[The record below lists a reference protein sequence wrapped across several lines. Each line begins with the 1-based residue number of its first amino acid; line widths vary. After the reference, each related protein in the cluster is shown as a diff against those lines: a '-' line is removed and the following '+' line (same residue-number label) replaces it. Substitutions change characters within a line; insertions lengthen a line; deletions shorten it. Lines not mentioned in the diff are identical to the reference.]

1 MTEGQIRKACAARY
15 APNKNFQGFAI
26 GKLLLDPA
34 YPETAR
40 RLKDSPLPLLDIGC
54 GTGLLALYLKFHGHN
69 GAGKALDTDSVKIDA
84 ARTGLAKDLPA
95 MEFLCGSAESLPEFS
110 GDVVMLDV
118 LHYFDLEG
126 QTRLLNEVADRIA
139 PGGRAIV
146 RIGVRDG
153 SWRYRITVMEE
164 WFIHA
169 TKWIPVKGSYFPS
182 IDEVCEPFRKR
193 GFEARVDP
201 MWGLTPFNSYLFEF
215 RRP

>member
-1 MTEGQIRKACAARY
+1 M
-15 APNKNFQGFAI
+15 
-26 GKLLLDPA
+26 LDPA

-69 GAGKALDTDSVKIDA
+69 GAGKGAGYGCGENRRR
-84 ARTGLAKDLPA
+84 ARGLAKDLPA
-95 MEFLCGSAESLPEFS
+95 MEFLCGSAEDLPEFS

-126 QTRLLNEVADRIA
+126 QTRLLNEIADRIA

-146 RIGVRDG
+146 RIGVRDE
-153 SWRYRITVMEE
+153 SWRYRVTVIEE
-164 WFIHA
+164 WFIRA

-182 IDEVCEPFRKR
+182 IDEVCGPFSQARLR
-193 GFEARVDP
+193 G
-201 MWGLTPFNSYLFEF
+201 SS
-215 RRP
+215 RPDVGTHAV